1 MMDGG
6 RGMLV
11 CDCAGG
17 VPLDGAALGAACG
30 AGGAVTVHHQLCRS
44 QLDRFEA
51 ALGHAGGAPLLVAC
65 TQEAPLFREIA
76 ADVAP
81 DSALGFV
88 NIREK
93 AGWSDEGAQALPK
106 IAALLA
112 EAALPIPPT
121 GALTLSSGGVCLV
134 YGSDDRALEA
144 GRRLAKHLD
153 VTVLLTTAR
162 EVAPPPVLDVA
173 LFRGRI
179 RKAAG
184 WIGAF
189 DIVVDDYAPALPS
202 ARGAL
207 AFEPPR
213 QGATARC
220 DLILDLTGGPPLFP
234 AHGRRD
240 GYRRAD
246 PGNPA
251 QVADALLDLI
261 DLVGE
266 FEKPLFVDYKP
277 DLCAHSR
284 SRKTG
289 CSRCLEVCPTG
300 AITPNGDAVA
310 LDPHVCAGCGS
321 CASVC
326 PTGAATY
333 ALPPAATLYDRLRTL
348 LTTFDKA
355 GGAKAA
361 TNKTGE
367 SAPALLIHDP
377 RHGEEMIGLIA
388 RHGRGLPARVIPFA
402 VNEVTQTGFDLF
414 ALALAYGCTQ
424 VRVLTG
430 PENAGETAG
439 LAAQIGLAEAAF
451 SGLGYGSGRVAV
463 IESRDPDAVEAA
475 LWDLPAVAPHR
486 AASFL
491 AMGAKRAV
499 TMLALRH
506 LHSVAPA
513 TTGAA
518 TVEVLPL
525 PPGAPF
531 GRVAVDVAGCTLCLS
546 CVGACPTGALLDNAD
561 KPTLSFAQDACVQ
574 CGLCKA
580 TCPEKVI
587 TLVPELDFRD
597 RARGAVVVKEEEPF
611 CCVSCG
617 KPFATQSSIEKIVTV
632 LAGKHWM
639 FATPEAANRIRMC
652 EDCRVQDQF
661 TQGGAPFALG
671 EPRVTRTTDD
681 DLRERA
687 EAERNAAADPS
698 KPHHH

>member
-1 MMDGG
+1 MMIGG
-6 RGMLV
+6 RTVLV
-11 CDCAGG
+11 CDCAGS
-17 VPLDGAALGAACG
+17 VALDGAALGAACG
-30 AGGAVTVHHQLCRS
+30 AGGAVAVHSQLCRS

-51 ALGHAGGAPLLVAC
+51 ALAASGGAPLLVAC

-76 ADVAP
+76 ADRAP
-81 DSALGFV
+81 DAALGFT
-88 NIREK
+88 NIRER
-93 AGWSDEGAQALPK
+93 AGWSDEGADALPK

-121 GALTLSSGGVCLV
+121 GALSLTSNGVCLV
-134 YGSDDRALEA
+134 YGSDERAVEA
-144 GRRLAKHLD
+144 GRTLAKHLD
-153 VTVLLTTAR
+153 VTVLLTAPR
-162 EVAPPPVLDVA
+162 DVAPPPVMDVA

-179 RKAAG
+179 RAARG
-184 WIGAF
+184 WVGAF
-189 DIVVDDYAPALPS
+189 EIVVDDYAPALPS

-207 AFEPPR
+207 AFESAR
-213 QGATARC
+213 QGASARC
-220 DLILDLTGGPPLFP
+220 DLILDLTGGAPLFP

-240 GYRRAD
+240 GYLRAD

-251 QVADALLDLI
+251 QVAHALLDLI
-261 DLVGE
+261 NLVGE

-289 CSRCLEVCPTG
+289 CSRCLDVCPTG
-300 AITPNGDAVA
+300 AITPNGDVVA
-310 LDPHVCAGCGS
+310 IDPHVCAGCGS

-333 ALPPAATLYDRLRTL
+333 ALPPAATVYERLRTL
-348 LTTFDKA
+348 LTTYAKA
-355 GGAKAA
+355 GGV
-361 TNKTGE
+361 
-367 SAPALLIHDP
+367 APALLIHDP
-377 RHGEEMIGLIA
+377 RHGEELIGLIA

-402 VNEVTQTGFDLF
+402 LNEVTQTGFDLF
-414 ALALAYGCTQ
+414 ALALAYGCTH

-430 PENAGETAG
+430 PENVGETAG
-439 LAAQIGLAEAAF
+439 LASQIGLAEAAL
-451 SGLGYGSGRVAV
+451 SGLGYGSGRVGV
-463 IESRDPDAVEAA
+463 IESRDPDAVAA
-475 LWDLPAVAPHR
+475 ELWGLPAVAPHR
-486 AASFL
+486 AGMFL
-491 AMGAKRAV
+491 PMGSKRSV

-506 LHSVAPA
+506 LHSAAPA
-513 TTGAA
+513 P
-518 TVEVLPL
+518 VEVLPL

-574 CGLCKA
+574 CGLCKT

-587 TLVPELDFRD
+587 TLVPEIDFRD
-597 RARGAVVVKEEEPF
+597 RARGASVVKEEEPY

-617 KPFATQSSIEKIVTV
+617 KPFATKSSIEKIVAT

-661 TQGGAPFALG
+661 AKGGAPFALG
-671 EPRVTRTTDD
+671 QPRVTRTTDD
-681 DLRERA
+681 DLRERD
-687 EAERNAAADPS
+687 EAERNEAERAATAG
-698 KPHHH
+698 KPH